1 MLGRDRDG
9 ERLTIVDILRAIE
22 FALPAIE
29 IVDSLIAD
37 WKIGILDTL
46 ADNASLRL
54 SVLGDSPKKARG

>member
-54 SVLGDSPKKARG
+54 YVLGDSPKKARG

>member
-1 MLGRDRDG
+1 VLGRDRDG

-54 SVLGDSPKKARG
+54 YVLGDSPKKARG